1 MLCAAINNN
10 HYSFTRPMD
19 TSIDFVKTLREDT
32 TDGPPPLPKIVAGNT
47 FMADLSVE
55 EPPQLIKGVLH
66 QGSKLIIGG
75 GSKGRKTWA
84 FMDLA
89 MCVSEGI
96 PWWGW
101 ETNQGKVLYLNF
113 ELQPFAM
120 QKRMRMIMEHYNHF
134 TDHQVT
140 GESFD
145 VWNLRGHAAA
155 IETLRPRIQDEL
167 AQYSLVIFDPLYKM
181 LGSRSENDAGEMGSL
196 MNEIESIAVNSDCS
210 VVIGAHYRKGGAGDG
225 KSMDRISGSGV
236 LARDPDA
243 ILTMSD
249 LEDQTDEDDTERE
262 CCVIEPILRN
272 FPPTAPFGL
281 YWYCPVFRHGDWI
294 NIEKVKG
301 KAGGQAKYYADD
313 LKGMFKDMGA
323 FTYTEGWK
331 KAMEELGCGEAT
343 AKKLIKRA
351 EEKGIVKKSELEDK
365 KYLQV

>member
-1 MLCAAINNN
+1 
-10 HYSFTRPMD
+10 MD
-19 TSIDFVKTLREDT
+19 SNIDFIKTLREDT
-32 TDGPPPLPKIVAGNT
+32 TDGPPPLPSIVAGNT

-101 ETNQGKVLYLNF
+101 ETNQGRVLYLNF

-120 QKRMRMIMEHYNHF
+120 QKRMRMILEHYNHF
-134 TDHQVT
+134 TEHQVS
-140 GESFD
+140 GHAFD

-167 AQYSLVIFDPLYKM
+167 DQYSLIIFDPLYKM
-181 LGSRSENDAGEMGSL
+181 LGSRNENDAGDMASL
-196 MNEIESIAVNSDCS
+196 MNEIEGMAVHNNVS

-225 KSMDRISGSGV
+225 KSMDRISGSGT
-236 LARDPDA
+236 LSRDPDA

-249 LEDQTDEDDTERE
+249 LDDQADEDDTDRE

-272 FPPTAPFGL
+272 FPPCPPFGL

-294 NIEKVKG
+294 NLEKVKG
-301 KAGGQAKYYADD
+301 KGAAAKKFFVEE
-313 LKGMFKDMGA
+313 LKGKFKDKGWM
-323 FTYTEGWK
+323 TYKETYE
-331 KAMEELGCGEAT
+331 AIMEELGCKDRKAKDLITEA
-343 AKKLIKRA
+343 L
-351 EEKGIVKKSELEDK
+351 ECNLLVKSELEKDDRGRP
-365 KYLQV
+365 KYSQI